1 MLKVQY
7 VSVFL
12 INENLS
18 GFNQLKDYLY
28 NSSIIK
34 HMFNAIKFLSRNI
47 WNENLLSFSLY
58 LFELQNWGEI
68 SIYTD
73 SNHCV
78 EIIVTYGL
86 IIN

>member
-12 INENLS
+12 IDENLS

-28 NSSIIK
+28 NLSIIK

-47 WNENLLSFSLY
+47 WNENLL
-58 LFELQNWGEI
+58 LFLSI
-68 SIYTD
+68 S
-73 SNHCV
+73 SNYKI
-78 EIIVTYGL
+78 EEKFQSTQTQTIAL
-86 IIN
+86 K

>member
-12 INENLS
+12 IKENLS
-18 GFNQLKDYLY
+18 GFNHLKDYLY

-47 WNENLLSFSLY
+47 WNENLL
-58 LFELQNWGEI
+58 LFL
-68 SIYTD
+68 SIT
-73 SNHCV
+73 SNYKI
-78 EIIVTYGL
+78 EEKYQSTQTQTIAL
-86 IIN
+86 K

>member
-12 INENLS
+12 IDENLS

-28 NSSIIK
+28 NTSIIK

-47 WNENLLSFSLY
+47 WNENLL
-58 LFELQNWGEI
+58 LFL
-68 SIYTD
+68 SIT
-73 SNHCV
+73 SNYKI
-78 EIIVTYGL
+78 EEKYQSTQTQTIAL
-86 IIN
+86 K